1 MELEELIEKYAL
13 KNAFDFGKANEKA
26 VAGRVL
32 GESAEAKKDIAATM
46 KLVAGIVKEVNALG
60 KKEIEKL
67 LGKYDFG
74 DPKPDARTPNP
85 DLRAIVLPEVKEGEI
100 VVTRFPPE
108 PNGHLHIGHAKA
120 LFLNYEA
127 ANAYSGKLLIRFDD
141 TNPEKESQEYVESIT
156 RDIKWLGIEHSAP
169 TFTSDSMEKIYA
181 YGEKLIRSGN
191 AYACTC
197 PQEEMKGN
205 RMKKIGC
212 ACRERGAAGNLA
224 LFTEMKTTLAP
235 GKAVIRFRGGM
246 ASENTVM
253 RDPTLFR
260 IIDSPHYR
268 QGRKYRAWPNYD
280 FVAPVMDAL
289 EGVTHAMRSKEYE
302 LRDELYA
309 CMQEALG
316 LRNVKIVGFSRL
328 GIEGVPVSKREIKK
342 LIDEKKVDGWDDP
355 RLVTIAALR
364 RRGIR
369 PEAIREFVL
378 SFGLSKVESTPK
390 LEKLL
395 ALNRK
400 IIDPVAKRYFFA
412 RENKMLKVKGAKPEA
427 VSLKAHPSGN
437 LGMRKLEATG
447 EYYIDENDFEAL
459 KIGDAAR
466 LKDFCAVRV
475 SGKDEKNGI
484 IVAERIEDNARPE
497 DLKTNKEDRKTL
509 GHQDLKTSA
518 PSDARQDFRI
528 IQWVPKDSA
537 VKCEV
542 MVASEL
548 FDGDK
553 FNEDSLR
560 MDNGYCEANCAGMEM
575 GVPAQF
581 ERYGFVMLDKKEKS
595 RLIFIYMHK

>member
-1 MELEELIEKYAL
+1 MEIEGLIKKYAL

-32 GESAEAKKDIAATM
+32 GESAEARKDIAATM
-46 KLVAGIVKEVNALG
+46 KLVAGIVKEINALG
-60 KKEIEKL
+60 KKEIEKEL
-67 LGKYDFG
+67 KKYG
-74 DPKPDARTPNP
+74 IETSTPNSKP
-85 DLRAIVLPEVKEGEI
+85 ETRNHSIVLPDAKMNE

-141 TNPEKESQEYVESIT
+141 TNPEKESQEYVESIAQ
-156 RDIKWLGIEHSAP
+156 DIKWLGIEHSAP
-169 TFTSDSMEKIYA
+169 TFTSDSIEKIYA

-197 PQEEMKGN
+197 PQEVMKEN
-205 RMKKIGC
+205 RMKKMGC
-212 ACRERGAAGNLA
+212 ACRERDAAGNLA
-224 LFTEMKTTLAP
+224 LFTEMKTTLAA
-235 GKAVIRFRGGM
+235 GKAVIRFRGDM

-260 IIDSPHYR
+260 IIDVPHYR

-342 LIDEKKVDGWDDP
+342 LIDDKKVDGWDDP
-355 RLVTIAALR
+355 RLVTIAALK

-369 PEAIREFVL
+369 PEAIMEFVL

-395 ALNRK
+395 ALNKK
-400 IIDPVAKRYFFA
+400 IIDPVARRYFFA
-412 RENKMLKVKGAKPEA
+412 RGKKVLKVNGAKPEA

-475 SGKDEKNGI
+475 VGKKKDILETEKVEEI
-484 IVAERIEDNARPE
+484 DNETQISKPE
-497 DLKTNKEDRKTL
+497 T
-509 GHQDLKTSA
+509 
-518 PSDARQDFRI
+518 RI
-528 IQWVPKDSA
+528 IQWVPKESA

-548 FDGDK
+548 FDGEK
-553 FNEDSLR
+553 FNGDSLR
-560 MDNGYCEANCAGMEM
+560 MDKGYCEANCAGMEI

-581 ERYGFVMLDKKEKS
+581 ERYGFVMLDKKENS